1 MAFGQEAIEQLSQEL
16 VGGYNLNA
24 RLLELLRHGPLDGR
38 GQERAAAMSQELSRV
53 FMVSL
58 FMLNSRESSRPV
70 VETMASPAATIT
82 EGSID
87 ERAPAKDMR
96 LCGGEEVAP
105 PRKGR
110 QNEVTKKEITASP
123 HSDGYQWRKYGQKNI
138 HKRKFARC
146 YYKCMFSHDRG
157 CRAKKTVQQQ
167 DSSGGGRP
175 MFQVTYLH
183 EHKCEQNTVPPGE
196 GTRSGHFDPQPQQA
210 ELDDDTMAS
219 CLAMVI
225 GGAAPSGPSSSSL
238 SPPPVG
244 ARPIDPDGGRTL
256 SPLDVSTGLDVEI
269 SRGSPFAPAKAP
281 AAPWSSSSSS
291 PLVEAISSSDPA
303 VYVPAGGG
311 LSPSPDAMAMD
322 DIYFPCDPLFSPVA
336 ARPISRSDDVP
347 VAVARFTDTTSA
359 WAPHYC

>member
-24 RLLELLRHGPLDGR
+24 RLLALLRRSPLDGR

-58 FMLNSRESSRPV
+58 FMLSSRESSRPV
-70 VETMASPAATIT
+70 VDRMASPAATIT

-96 LCGGEEVAP
+96 ICGGEVAP

-110 QNEVTKKEITASP
+110 ENEVTKKEITASP

-138 HKRKFARC
+138 HKRKFARS

-157 CRAKKTVQQQ
+157 CRAKKTVQQH
-167 DSSGGGRP
+167 DSSSGHRP
-175 MFQVTYLH
+175 MFQITYMH
-183 EHKCEQNTVPPGE
+183 EHKCQQQTVPPGE
-196 GTRSGHFDPQPQQA
+196 ATRSGHFDPQPQHA

-225 GGAAPSGPSSSSL
+225 GGAAPAAPSSSSL

-244 ARPIDPDGGRTL
+244 ASPSDPDGGRTP
-256 SPLDVSTGLDVEI
+256 SPLDVSTGLDMGI
-269 SRGSPFAPAKAP
+269 SCGLPCAPVKAP
-281 AAPWSSSSSS
+281 SSSSSS
-291 PLVEAISSSDPA
+291 SLLLVEAISSSDRA
-303 VYVPAGGG
+303 VYLPAGGG
-311 LSPSPDAMAMD
+311 LSPSTDAIAMD
-322 DIYFPCDPLFSPVA
+322 DTYFPCSPLFSPVA
-336 ARPISRSDDVP
+336 ARSISRSDDVP
-347 VAVARFTDTTSA
+347 MAVAGFTDTTSA
-359 WAPHYC
+359 WPHYS